1 MERSGAWA
9 HGADVAG
16 SGRPRLLDCLRRSEA
31 LFGGLGGQAGTDG
44 SAEDEATTNRF
55 DDALPSADLLD
66 EGTLPRSDVC
76 GAGLREQDGVTG
88 DVADEGRVLVRE
100 VVLQFDDALTP
111 VGGHEVEVEL
121 HVRVQADQPAIERHE
136 VVVGAATE
144 ELEGQVEPDPLAS
157 VVGVLLGVAVDL
169 AFLEALE
176 EHLVPGQVDLLRDGD
191 DQVEVPA
198 QEVEVIRVGHLS
210 GRTGVVVDE
219 LAELHGSRPE
229 EVDVTRLRG
238 EAKGARGVLQ
248 ADPGVHGSDPFSL

>member
-1 MERSGAWA
+1 M
-9 HGADVAG
+9 
-16 SGRPRLLDCLRRSEA
+16 
-31 LFGGLGGQAGTDG
+31 
-44 SAEDEATTNRF
+44 
-55 DDALPSADLLD
+55 
-66 EGTLPRSDVC
+66 C

-191 DQVEVPA
+191 DEVEVPA
-198 QEVEVIRVGHLS
+198 QEVEVVRVGHLS
-210 GRTGVVVDE
+210 G
-219 LAELHGSRPE
+219 
-229 EVDVTRLRG
+229 
-238 EAKGARGVLQ
+238 
-248 ADPGVHGSDPFSL
+248 